1 VSEDG
6 VRVGN
11 DQMTD
16 DASATVR
23 KGARRWGVIVV
34 EPLPVVRTGLQLLI
48 DREPDLEVLAATG
61 DADGALRALAHSR
74 RTRVTV
80 LVALDLDG
88 EQDAAWLI
96 REVRERYPTH
106 AVLAV
111 GTEADPARI
120 SRALFVGADGFV
132 DKEVETDVFIM
143 SIRQVRERQTVLAGL
158 PPVAIGLIA
167 DRIEQRRDL
176 DALLTARE
184 REVLTV
190 AAEGLTAKEMA
201 GRLGV
206 RERTVTT
213 HLGRIYSKLGV
224 PGRLAAVRVATRAGL
239 VNGSSDGS

>member
-1 VSEDG
+1 MSDDVSG
-6 VRVGN
+6 
-11 DQMTD
+11 TP
-16 DASATVR
+16 R
-23 KGARRWGVIVV
+23 KEGRRWGVIVV

-48 DREPDLEVLAATG
+48 DQEPDLEVLAATG
-61 DADGALRALAHSR
+61 DADDALRSLARAR

-80 LVALDLDG
+80 LIALDLHG
-88 EQDAAWLI
+88 ERDAAWLI

-106 AVLAV
+106 AVLAL
-111 GTEADPARI
+111 GTEADPGRI

-132 DKEVETDVFIM
+132 DKEVETDVFIT
-143 SIRQVRERQTVLAGL
+143 SIRQVRERQTVLAGP

-167 DRIEQRRDL
+167 DRIEQRRDV
-176 DALLTARE
+176 DVVLTARE

-190 AAEGLTAKEMA
+190 AAEGLTAREIA

-213 HLGRIYSKLGV
+213 HLGRIYAKLGV

-239 VNGSSDGS
+239 VNGSSDES